1 MAEVISTLPPPSP
14 APGSGGVTKTDEIPR
29 YNRAWI
35 GRLFIYATLIAMAAA
50 YLMPLWVMVTTSV
63 KPLEEIYSGS
73 FIGFPQNFTLDAW
86 RVAWSQACIGTEC
99 TGLKPYFVNSLL
111 MVIPAVALSTGIGAI
126 NGYILTK
133 WRFPGANFV
142 FGLLLFGCFLPYQAI
157 LIPMARTLSLIGLAG
172 SIPGL
177 ILVHVSYGI
186 CFTSL
191 FFRNYFVTLPD
202 DLTKAAMVDGAGFFR
217 IFLSIILPTSIPII
231 VVSCIW
237 QFTQIWNDFLFGVS
251 FTSGAHSPITVA
263 LNNIVNVTTGRKQYN
278 IDMAAAMIAGIPTLL
293 VYIVAGRYFVRGLTA
308 GAVKG

>member
-1 MAEVISTLPPPSP
+1 MAEALSQ
-14 APGSGGVTKTDEIPR
+14 SGKAR
-29 YNRAWI
+29 L
-35 GRLFIYATLIAMAAA
+35 GRLVVYGCLIVVALV
-50 YLMPLWVMVTTSV
+50 YLMPLWVMVVTSL
-63 KPLEEIYSGS
+63 KPLDEIYSGS
-73 FIGFPQNFTLDAW
+73 FIGMPKAITLDAW
-86 RVAWSQACIGTEC
+86 RAAWSEACIGTEC

-133 WRFPGANFV
+133 WKFPGANFV

-157 LIPMARTLSLIGLAG
+157 LIPMARTLGLLGLAG

-177 ILVHVSYGI
+177 IAVHASYGI
-186 CFTSL
+186 CFTTL
-191 FFRNYFVTLPD
+191 FFRNYFVSLPD
-202 DLTKAAMVDGAGFFR
+202 ELTKAAMVDGAGFFR
-217 IFLSIILPTSIPII
+217 IFWSVILPTSIPII

-251 FTSGAHSPITVA
+251 FTSGSSSPVTVA

-278 IDMAAAMIAGIPTLL
+278 VDMAAAMIAAIPTLV

>member
-1 MAEVISTLPPPSP
+1 MAVL
-14 APGSGGVTKTDEIPR
+14 
-29 YNRAWI
+29 
-35 GRLFIYATLIAMAAA
+35 
-50 YLMPLWVMVTTSV
+50 YLMPLWVMVVTSL
-63 KPLEEIYSGS
+63 KPLDEIYGGS
-73 FIGFPQNFTLDAW
+73 FIGLPQTVTLDAW
-86 RVAWSQACIGTEC
+86 RSAWSQACIGTEC
-99 TGLKPYFVNSLL
+99 TGLRPYFVNSLL
-111 MVIPAVALSTGIGAI
+111 MVIPAVVLSTGIGAI

-157 LIPMARTLSLIGLAG
+157 LIPMARTLGLLGLAG

-177 ILVHVSYGI
+177 VFVHVAYGI
-186 CFTSL
+186 CFTTL
-191 FFRNYFVTLPD
+191 FFRNYFVSLPD
-202 DLTKAAMVDGAGFFR
+202 ELTKAAMVDGAGFFR
-217 IFLSIILPTSIPII
+217 IFWSVILPTSIPII

-251 FTSGAHSPITVA
+251 FTSGGNSPITVA

-278 IDMAAAMIAGIPTLL
+278 VDMAAAMIAAIPTLL

>member
-1 MAEVISTLPPPSP
+1 MAEALSR
-14 APGSGGVTKTDEIPR
+14 PGKAR
-29 YNRAWI
+29 L
-35 GRLFIYATLIAMAAA
+35 GRLFVYGCLVVVALL
-50 YLMPLWVMVTTSV
+50 YLMPLWVMVVTSL
-63 KPLEEIYSGS
+63 KPLDEIYGGS
-73 FIGFPQNFTLDAW
+73 FIGVPKVVTLDAW
-86 RVAWSQACIGTEC
+86 RAAWSQACIGTEC

-157 LIPMARTLSLIGLAG
+157 LIPMARTLGLLGLAG

-177 ILVHVSYGI
+177 VAVHASYGI
-186 CFTSL
+186 CFTTL
-191 FFRNYFVTLPD
+191 FFRNYFVSLPD
-202 DLTKAAMVDGAGFFR
+202 ELTKAAMVDGAGFFR
-217 IFLSIILPTSIPII
+217 IFWSVILPTSIPII

-251 FTSGAHSPITVA
+251 FTSGSSSPITVA

-278 IDMAAAMIAGIPTLL
+278 VDMAAAMIAAIPTLV

>member
-1 MAEVISTLPPPSP
+1 MAKAYSQSRHLRV
-14 APGSGGVTKTDEIPR
+14 
-29 YNRAWI
+29 
-35 GRLFIYATLIAMAAA
+35 GRLLVYLCLAVVALF
-50 YLMPLWVMVTTSV
+50 YLMPLWVMVVTSL
-63 KPLEEIYSGS
+63 KPLDEIYGGS
-73 FIGFPQNFTLDAW
+73 FIGFPQTITLDAW
-86 RVAWSQACIGTEC
+86 RSAWSEACIGTQC
-99 TGLKPYFVNSLL
+99 AGLKPYFANSLL
-111 MVIPAVALSTGIGAI
+111 LVIPAVTLSTVIGAL

-133 WRFPGANFV
+133 WKFAGSNLV

-157 LIPMARTLSLIGLAG
+157 LIPMAHTLGLLGLAG

-186 CFTSL
+186 CFTTL
-191 FFRNYFVTLPD
+191 FFRNYFVSVPD
-202 DLTKAAMVDGAGFFR
+202 ELTKAALIDGAGFFR
-217 IFLSIILPTSIPII
+217 IFWSIILPTALPII

-251 FTSGAHSPITVA
+251 FTSGSSSPITVA

-278 IDMAAAMIAGIPTLL
+278 VDMAAAMIAALPTLF

>member
-1 MAEVISTLPPPSP
+1 MTEVLSR
-14 APGSGGVTKTDEIPR
+14 SGKAR
-29 YNRAWI
+29 L
-35 GRLFIYATLIAMAAA
+35 GRLVVYGCLVVVALV
-50 YLMPLWVMVTTSV
+50 YLMPLWVMVVTSL
-63 KPLEEIYSGS
+63 KPLDEIYGGS
-73 FIGFPQNFTLDAW
+73 FIGLPKAVTLDAW
-86 RVAWSQACIGTEC
+86 RAAWSQACIGTEC

-133 WRFPGANFV
+133 WKFPGANFV

-157 LIPMARTLSLIGLAG
+157 LIPMARTLGLLGLAG

-177 ILVHVSYGI
+177 VAVHASYGI
-186 CFTSL
+186 CFTTL
-191 FFRNYFVTLPD
+191 FFRNYFVSLPD
-202 DLTKAAMVDGAGFFR
+202 ELTKAAMVDGAGFFR
-217 IFLSIILPTSIPII
+217 IFWSVILPTSIPII

-251 FTSGAHSPITVA
+251 FTSGSSSPITVA

-278 IDMAAAMIAGIPTLL
+278 VDMAAAMIAAIPTLV

>member
-1 MAEVISTLPPPSP
+1 MAEALSQSGKARLGRIVIYTCLVIV
-14 APGSGGVTKTDEIPR
+14 A
-29 YNRAWI
+29 
-35 GRLFIYATLIAMAAA
+35 LL
-50 YLMPLWVMVTTSV
+50 YLMPLWVMVSTSL
-63 KPLEEIYSGS
+63 KPLDEIYGGS
-73 FIGFPQNFTLDAW
+73 FIGLPKVVTLDAW
-86 RVAWSQACIGTEC
+86 RAAWSQACIGTEC

-133 WRFPGANFV
+133 WKFPGANFV
-142 FGLLLFGCFLPYQAI
+142 FGLMLFGCFLPYQAI
-157 LIPMARTLSLIGLAG
+157 LIPMARTLGLLGLAG

-177 ILVHVSYGI
+177 VAVHVSYGI
-186 CFTSL
+186 CFTTL
-191 FFRNYFVTLPD
+191 FFRNYFVSLPD
-202 DLTKAAMVDGAGFFR
+202 ELTKAAMVDGAGFFR
-217 IFLSIILPTSIPII
+217 IFWSVILPTSIPII

-251 FTSGAHSPITVA
+251 FTSGSSSPITVA

-278 IDMAAAMIAGIPTLL
+278 VDMAAAMIAAIPTLV